1 VEANEPEYGILLS
14 LLSYLERQGYEA
26 DARVLRKRVQ
36 AAVRELTLDEVRQEL
51 AAARRAAEALGRRA

>member
-14 LLSYLERQGYEA
+14 LLSYLERQGYEG
-26 DARVLRKRVQ
+26 DARALRKRVQ
-36 AAVRELTLDEVRQEL
+36 AAVRELPLDEVRQEL